1 MDGSP
6 IDVMQ
11 KIEKTVNNSHAT
23 LNKSEPTIVSV
34 GPREKMVTDMSKNL
48 HYANHDNSYFF
59 GVGCSNI
66 G

>member
-34 GPREKMVTDMSKNL
+34 GPREKMAKDM
-48 HYANHDNSYFF
+48 
-59 GVGCSNI
+59 
-66 G
+66 

>member
-34 GPREKMVTDMSKNL
+34 GPREKNGKGQVKEFTICKS
-48 HYANHDNSYFF
+48 
-59 GVGCSNI
+59 
-66 G
+66 

>member
-11 KIEKTVNNSHAT
+11 KIDKTVNNSHAT

-48 HYANHDNSYFF
+48 HHANHDNSYFF
-59 GVGCSNI
+59 GPGCSNI